1 MAGRVVAMFTTASAG
16 EPMVART
23 ACRAF
28 AGEGLE
34 TDRYATKRGT
44 YSKREGRGR
53 HVTLIAREA
62 IVAAND
68 HGVPV
73 GEHETRRNLVT
84 DGVDLAALVGATF
97 TVGDVTLIGVRDCP
111 PCAHLERLSRPGVR
125 AAFEGR
131 GGLRADV
138 IVGGTVRVGDAIEV
152 IEAPWRGEP
161 V

>member
-1 MAGRVVAMFTTASAG
+1 MPGQLVAIFTTPSGG

-23 ACRAF
+23 AGRAL
-28 AGEGLE
+28 AGEGLD

-44 YSKREGRGR
+44 YSRREGRGR

-68 HGVPV
+68 HGVQV

-111 PCAHLERLSRPGVR
+111 PCAHLER
-125 AAFEGR
+125 
-131 GGLRADV
+131 
-138 IVGGTVRVGDAIEV
+138 
-152 IEAPWRGEP
+152 
-161 V
+161 